1 MTTTREISI
10 TEKVYRR
17 KFGKFGAGQRGREGE
32 IASRWHVNQFTRE
45 IKESWGVI
53 VGGGRNESEKEGKGV
68 SFEKGE
74 FMEVCCSR
82 KVARNRVAKEKS

>member
-53 VGGGRNESEKEGKGV
+53 VGGGGETRAKKRGKELA
-68 SFEKGE
+68 
-74 FMEVCCSR
+74 SR
-82 KVARNRVAKEKS
+82 KVSSWKFVVREK

>member
-53 VGGGRNESEKEGKGV
+53 VGGEKRER
-68 SFEKGE
+68 ERGE
-74 FMEVCCSR
+74 RS
-82 KVARNRVAKEKS
+82 